1 MVLFSAMYLGALM
14 GELIVATLLHVI
26 LRKFRVNNLLLVA
39 VVTVMFAITLSN
51 YNHPAPY
58 DEFNWLSDIGYAL
71 AIIPVYFFLKRN
83 SKPLA
88 ERIA

>member
-1 MVLFSAMYLGALM
+1 MVLFSAMFVGALL
-14 GELIVATLLHVI
+14 GQLLVAVLLNFI

-39 VVTVMFAITLSN
+39 LITVVFAITLHT

-58 DEFNWLSDIGYAL
+58 DKFNWLSDIAYVL
-71 AIIPVYFFLKRN
+71 SIIPVYFFMKRN
-83 SKPLA
+83 AKPLV